1 MKYFVRTAAV
11 LCVFADIL
19 LGCKANVS
27 TPIAVTSVMLDKAT
41 VTLVEQETVTLK
53 ATVLPANAANKTVAW
68 SSNKPG
74 IASVDANGTV
84 TAHKAG
90 EAIITV
96 KTEDSSKAAEC
107 KVTVKAKAPPA
118 VAVVEVKLNKSQ
130 LTLDEEKSGQ
140 LTATVLPVDAAN
152 KNVAW
157 SSNKPEIASVDANGT
172 VTAHKAGDAVIT
184 VETEDGG
191 KAASCTVRVLT
202 RYTITYNLNG
212 GTNHKD
218 NPAHYT
224 VETETITLKDASKA
238 NYTFVGWYANADFT
252 GEKVT
257 QITKGSSENK
267 KLWAKFLENY
277 SINYHFNGGTNDIE
291 RPTYYTVETE
301 TITLKP
307 VNKADH
313 IFFGWYTEADFSGSP
328 VTEIAKGSRG
338 NIELYAKFIELK
350 MIVIDAVT
358 NGNLG
363 CYDSSYHTYNN
374 KPHKVS
380 LTAYRI
386 GETEVTQELWQAVM
400 GNNPSNF
407 QGSGEL
413 PASGEVQEK
422 RPVESVSWYQ
432 CIAFCNELTKKV
444 PELGESQ
451 CVYSVEGHIYGT
463 ADAAAKKVPE
473 MDMSKKGFRL
483 PTEAEWEWAAKGG
496 TEDKWAG
503 VNEESKLGEYAWY
516 GANSGGKTH
525 EVKQKQANGYGLYD
539 MSGNVWEWCWDWY
552 DTLPNPLPT
561 DYAGAASGEGRVSRG
576 GSWGDAADR
585 AARAYRVYIYPA
597 YRDGDLGFRLALRP

>member
-74 IASVDANGTV
+74 
-84 TAHKAG
+84 
-90 EAIITV
+90 
-96 KTEDSSKAAEC
+96 
-107 KVTVKAKAPPA
+107 
-118 VAVVEVKLNKSQ
+118 
-130 LTLDEEKSGQ
+130 
-140 LTATVLPVDAAN
+140 
-152 KNVAW
+152 
-157 SSNKPEIASVDANGT
+157 IASVDANGT

-451 CVYSVEGHIYGT
+451 CVYSVEGARNDSGYRQ
-463 ADAAAKKVPE
+463 
-473 MDMSKKGFRL
+473 RL
-483 PTEAEWEWAAKGG
+483 NGNGQRRAELR
-496 TEDKWAG
+496 T
-503 VNEESKLGEYAWY
+503 
-516 GANSGGKTH
+516 
-525 EVKQKQANGYGLYD
+525 NGQ
-539 MSGNVWEWCWDWY
+539 E
-552 DTLPNPLPT
+552 
-561 DYAGAASGEGRVSRG
+561 
-576 GSWGDAADR
+576 
-585 AARAYRVYIYPA
+585 
-597 YRDGDLGFRLALRP
+597 

>member
-597 YRDGDLGFRLALRP
+597 YRDDFLGFRLALRP